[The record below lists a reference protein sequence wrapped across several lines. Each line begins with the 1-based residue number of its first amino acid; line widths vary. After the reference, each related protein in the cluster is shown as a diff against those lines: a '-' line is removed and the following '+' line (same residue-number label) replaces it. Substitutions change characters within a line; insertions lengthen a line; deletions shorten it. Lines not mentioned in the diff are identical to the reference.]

1 MKTKIIYFFIGISFT
16 VFVAGIFNY
25 YFPTQEATTKEGY
38 IPRYST
44 NEDTG
49 ASARIMEADVVYFDT
64 DGDGK
69 EENII
74 LYSCY
79 LCNAP
84 PRELAIIDD
93 GKMVFFYEGGQ
104 LNFIPVEPGS
114 FVIEEANVPSDGRNI
129 ENTYEFNAEKM
140 NYILSP
146 KD

>member
-1 MKTKIIYFFIGISFT
+1 MKTKIIYFVLGISFT

-25 YFPTQEATTKEGY
+25 YFPTQEAPTKEEY

-44 NEDTG
+44 NEETG

-64 DGDGK
+64 DGDGE

-84 PRELAIIDD
+84 PREMAIIDD
-93 GKMVFFYEGGQ
+93 GELVFFYEGGQ

-114 FVIEEANVPSDGRNI
+114 FIVDEANVPNDGRRI
-129 ENTYEFNAEKM
+129 ETQYRYDKASASYSK
-140 NYILSP
+140 
-146 KD
+146 

>member
-1 MKTKIIYFFIGISFT
+1 MKTKIIYFVLGISFT

-25 YFPTQEATTKEGY
+25 YFPTQEDPTKEEY

-49 ASARIMEADVVYFDT
+49 ASARIMEADVIYFDT
-64 DGDGK
+64 DGDGE

-84 PRELAIIDD
+84 PREMAIIDD
-93 GKMVFFYEGGQ
+93 GELTFFYEGGELQ
-104 LNFIPVEPGS
+104 FIPIKAGTFTINET
-114 FVIEEANVPSDGRNI
+114 NVPRDGRRI
-129 ENTYEFNAEKM
+129 ETEYLYDVNSNSYLEVSK
-140 NYILSP
+140 
-146 KD
+146 